1 MTPETELQAQ
11 DPSESGALS
20 ESADSSG
27 LSETGGVR
35 VRRALISVHDKS
47 SLIELARGLRELGVE
62 ILSTGG
68 TARALQEAAVPARSV
83 SDYTGF
89 PEIMGGRVKT
99 LHPRILGGLLER
111 RDNEADRAEAK
122 SEGIEPIDLLCVNLY
137 PFEATVAG
145 GRATMAEAI
154 ENIDIGGPTMIRA
167 AAKNHRDVVVIVDP
181 ADYQEVL
188 EELRYCGGRLPEA
201 TRLRLAARAFAYT
214 ARYDAAIYRWF
225 ASRTYEGFP
234 PRWASF
240 YEKVQDLRYGENPHQ
255 QAAYFA
261 EVGAER
267 HLLGGVKQL
276 HGKELSY
283 NNLLDVDAARAL
295 IEELEGIAGAG
306 GASAAIVKHN
316 NPCGCALGADARE
329 AYERAL
335 ACDPQS
341 AFGGILALNVAVDP
355 SLARALQGHFVEV
368 ILAPDFEQEA
378 LALLRERK
386 NVRLL
391 VAPEWLA
398 QLRDRGTVGV
408 VEHSVLGGILAQTRD
423 SAQEGRESMRVA
435 TSIEPDQAQWAD
447 LLFAWRICAHVRSNA
462 IVLARREATVGIGA
476 GQMSRVDSVRIAV
489 EKARSAQPELLEGC
503 AMASDAFFP
512 FADNVEVAAQA
523 GVKAIIQPG
532 GSVRDEEV
540 IAAAEQAGIAMVL
553 TGTRHFRH

>member
-11 DPSESGALS
+11 DAPELA
-20 ESADSSG
+20 AF
-27 LSETGGVR
+27 SETGGVR
-35 VRRALISVHDKS
+35 VRRALLSVHDKS
-47 SLIELARGLRELGVE
+47 NLIELARGLRELGVE

-68 TARALQEAAVPARSV
+68 TARALGEASVEHRSV

-111 RDNEADRAEAK
+111 RDNERDRADAQ
-122 SEGIEPIDLLCVNLY
+122 SAGIEPIDLLCVNLY
-137 PFEATVAG
+137 PFEATVA
-145 GRATMAEAI
+145 RPQATIEEAI

-181 ADYQEVL
+181 NDYAEVL

-201 TRLRLAARAFAYT
+201 TRQRLAARAFAYT
-214 ARYDAAIYRWF
+214 ARYEATIYRWF

-234 PRWASF
+234 PGWAAF

-255 QAAYFA
+255 SAAYFT
-261 EVGAER
+261 EVGAPR
-267 HLLGGVKQL
+267 HLLGGVQQL

-283 NNLLDVDAARAL
+283 NNLLDLEAARGL
-295 IEELEGIAGAG
+295 VEELDGIGGAG
-306 GASAAIVKHN
+306 GAGAVIVKHN

-335 ACDPQS
+335 ASDPQS
-341 AFGGILALNVAVDP
+341 AFGGILALNVPVDA
-355 SLARALQGHFVEV
+355 SLARALEGHFIEV
-368 ILAPDFEQEA
+368 ILAPAFEEEA

-386 NVRLL
+386 NLRLL
-391 VAPEWLA
+391 AAAGWPAELPA
-398 QLRDRGTVGV
+398 EEGVGV
-408 VEHSVLGGILAQTRD
+408 VERPVLGGLLAQTRD
-423 SAQEGRESMRVA
+423 SVQEGRETMRVA
-435 TSIEPDQAQWAD
+435 TTLAPDQAQWAD

-462 IVLARREATVGIGA
+462 IVLARREATIGVGA

-489 EKARSAQPELLEGC
+489 AKARASQPDLLPGC
-503 AMASDAFFP
+503 SLASDAFFP
-512 FADNVEVAAQA
+512 FADNIEVAAQA